1 MRRYLV
7 LACLGACSQLPPA
20 PEPAQALAPA
30 RRLAQPSE
38 LEVAIVVNNNAI
50 GGSHA
55 GMFAAGR
62 LSDPSCSYVSLR
74 SRDPA
79 WPGVSLDDYV
89 RFQLEDG
96 ENVRIYRFRL
106 AARDFAVIDERIRN
120 ESITP
125 PLFCAAA
132 VQNHIA
138 GVGPFS
144 GIATVGWTS
153 PSALAERLDALV
165 GARDTAAACVRPSG
179 VPC

>member
-1 MRRYLV
+1 MLV
-7 LACLGACSQLPPA
+7 FVGACSQLPPPA
-20 PEPAQALAPA
+20 PEPAQSAV

-38 LEVAIVVNNNAI
+38 LEVVIVVNDNAI

-55 GMFAAGR
+55 GMFAGGR
-62 LSDPSCSYVSLR
+62 LSDPSGSYMSVR

-96 ENVRIYRFRL
+96 ANVRIYRFRL

-120 ESITP
+120 ETLIP

-144 GIATVGWTS
+144 GIAPVGWTS

-165 GARDTAAACVRPSG
+165 DARNTNTTAACVRPSG